1 MKKNISINISGII
14 FHIEEDAYERLRD
27 YLGSINQYFSSFDDS
42 LEIIADIESRIAEIF
57 LAKLNE
63 NKQVIN
69 KEDVDDLIT
78 TMGSIKDFQAVEDQA
93 IGDDESYDSDNQNQW
108 KDTSS
113 KRLYRD
119 EKRKI
124 LSGVCAGIAHYFKID
139 PLWVRLIF
147 LILFFGSYGTILLVY
162 IIMWIVV
169 PSNLD
174 LSDDKKIK
182 KMYRNPEDKVLG
194 GVAGGIAKYFGVD
207 VAVIRLLF
215 VISIFLGG
223 TGLIAYVIL
232 WIILPE
238 ARTITDKV
246 QMQGD
251 PVTLSNIESN
261 IKKSLKVKDGEEEN
275 IFVKILLFPF
285 RLIATIISGIG
296 KALGPVMLFL
306 VDFIRVAFGI
316 GMVMVGL
323 CCTFA
328 VVVCAGILFG
338 VVSSGLWESGFLVG
352 DVGFPVELISDT
364 IPVFTS
370 VAAFFMAIVPCIVF
384 ILLGISLVAKRIIF
398 NATVGWSLFAAFI
411 ICGIILSVNIPA
423 IVYKFREDGTH
434 KVTQAYDLGNKTA
447 VLTMKEV
454 GMEDYDVTRL
464 TLRGHDE
471 SEYKL
476 VQEFESQGSSRRN
489 AIENAQMV
497 SYNVAFEEDS
507 ILVFDSNIKFKDDA
521 IFRAQRLD
529 MTLYIPYNKPF
540 QMSEN
545 LHHIIYN
552 TIYRSGYRVW
562 DMPNNTWV
570 FTEEGLQCVTCDK
583 VIDEDDDDN
592 EVISM
597 RGDGKS
603 LNFSDFND
611 LDIASAFVVNI
622 NNGRDHRVVVKGED
636 RFIDKLNIYQD
647 GDKLYVNY
655 DEYNMSD
662 FVKSRDAVT
671 VNITMPELEDLELTG
686 AAKLYING
694 FKQREMSFTLTGA
707 SFVKAHDIKVDNM
720 KIELTGASEMQLQGS
735 AYELTADITGAS
747 HLNAYEFE
755 VQRARVE
762 AHGASSARVN
772 VSEQLDIEETLASS
786 VKYKGNAKVKRERW
800 F

>member
-69 KEDVDDLIT
+69 KEDVEELIT
-78 TMGSIKDFQAVEDQA
+78 TMGSIKDFQAVEDQTT
-93 IGDDESYDSDNQNQW
+93 DEEESYSDQGQSQW

-113 KRLYRD
+113 KRLFRD

-124 LSGVCAGIAHYFKID
+124 LGGVCAGIAHYFKID

-147 LILFFGSYGTILLVY
+147 LILFFGSYGGILLVY

-169 PSNLD
+169 PKNID

-238 ARTITDKV
+238 ARTITEKV

-261 IKKSLKVKDGEEEN
+261 IKKSLKVHDGEEEN
-275 IFVKILLFPF
+275 ILVKILLFPF

-316 GMVMVGL
+316 GMVLVGL

-352 DVGFPVELISDT
+352 DVGFPVDLISDT

-370 VAAFFMAIVPCIVF
+370 IAAFFLAIVPCVVF

-398 NATVGWSLFAAFI
+398 NATVGWSLFAVFI
-411 ICGIILSVNIPA
+411 ISGIIISVNIPA
-423 IVYKFREDGTH
+423 TIYKFREDGTH
-434 KVTQAYDLGNKTA
+434 KVTQEFNIQDHTA
-447 VLTMKEV
+447 FLTMKEV

-464 TLRGHDE
+464 TLRGHE
-471 SEYKL
+471 GPEFKL

-497 SYNVAFEEDS
+497 TYNVSFEEDS
-507 ILVFDSNIKFKDDA
+507 ILIFDSNIKFKDDA

-529 MTLYIPYNKPF
+529 MTLYIPYNQPF

-562 DMPNNTWV
+562 DMPDNTWIY
-570 FTEEGLQCVTCDK
+570 TEDGLKCITCDQQK
-583 VIDEDDDDN
+583 DNDDDEN
-592 EVISM
+592 VVSL
-597 RGDGKS
+597 DGAGKNFNYT
-603 LNFSDFND
+603 NFSD
-611 LDIASAFVVNI
+611 LDISSAFVVNI
-622 NNGRDHRVVVKGED
+622 SNSNEYNVVVSGED
-636 RFIDKLNIYQD
+636 RYLDMLNIYQD
-647 GDKLYVNY
+647 GDKLYIDY
-655 DEYNMSD
+655 DKYDMSD
-662 FVKSRDAVT
+662 FIKSRDAIK
-671 VNITMPELEDLELTG
+671 VNITMPELDDVDLTG
-686 AAKLYING
+686 AVKLYVNG
-694 FKQREMSFTLTGA
+694 FKQRNMSFTLTGA
-707 SFVKAHDIKVDNM
+707 SFVKAHDIVVDNLT
-720 KIELTGASEMQLQGS
+720 IDLTGASEMQIQG
-735 AYELTADITGAS
+735 AADELTADITGAS
-747 HLNAYEFE
+747 HLNAYDFE
-755 VQRARVE
+755 VKRARVE
-762 AHGASSARVN
+762 AHGASSARIFAT
-772 VSEQLDIEETLASS
+772 ETLDIEETLASS
-786 VKYKGNAKVKRERW
+786 VKYKGNAQVKRERW

>member
-69 KEDVDDLIT
+69 KEDVEELVT
-78 TMGSIKDFQAVEDQA
+78 TMGSIKDFQAVEDQTVEE
-93 IGDDESYDSDNQNQW
+93 DNTYSDEGESQW

-124 LSGVCAGIAHYFKID
+124 LGGVCAGIAHYFKID

-147 LILFFGSYGTILLVY
+147 LVLFFGSYGSILLIY

-169 PSNLD
+169 PKNID

-246 QMQGD
+246 QMQGE

-306 VDFIRVAFGI
+306 VDFIRVVFGI
-316 GMVMVGL
+316 GMVLVGL

-352 DVGFPVELISDT
+352 DVGFPVDLISDT

-370 VAAFFMAIVPCIVF
+370 VAAFFMAIIPCVVF
-384 ILLGISLVAKRIIF
+384 ILLGISLVAKKIIF
-398 NATVGWSLFAAFI
+398 NATVGWSLFAVFI
-411 ICGIILSVNIPA
+411 ISGIIMSVNIPA
-423 IVYKFREDGTH
+423 TIYKFREDGTH
-434 KVTQAYDLGNKTA
+434 KVTQEYSINDKTA
-447 VLTMKEV
+447 FLTMKEV

-471 SEYKL
+471 PAFKL

-497 SYNVAFEEDS
+497 TYNVALEDDS
-507 ILVFDSNIKFKDDA
+507 VLIFDSNIKFKDNA
-521 IFRAQRLD
+521 VFRAQRLD
-529 MTLYIPYNKPF
+529 MTLYVPYNKPF
-540 QMSEN
+540 QMSDN

-570 FTEEGLQCVTCDK
+570 FTKDGLKCITCEK
-583 VIDEDDDDN
+583 EDNDGDN
-592 EVISM
+592 EVAISDSG
-597 RGDGKS
+597 RS
-603 LNFSDFND
+603 LNYSDFND
-611 LDIASAFVVNI
+611 LDISSAFVVNVSSG
-622 NNGRDHRVVVKGED
+622 NNYEVTVSGED
-636 RFIDKLNIYQD
+636 RYIDMLNIFQD
-647 GDKLYVNY
+647 GDKLYIDY
-655 DEYNMSD
+655 DKFDMSD
-662 FVKSRDAVT
+662 FVKSRDAVK
-671 VNITMPELEDLELTG
+671 VNITMPELDDLDLTG
-686 AAKLYING
+686 AAKLYISG
-694 FKQREMSFTLTGA
+694 FKQREMTLQLTGA
-707 SFVKAHDIKVDNM
+707 SYVKGHDIEVDNM
-720 KIELTGASEMQLQGS
+720 KIELTGASEMRLQGS

-747 HLNAYEFE
+747 HLNAYDFE

-762 AHGASSARVN
+762 AHGASSAKVF

-786 VKYKGNAKVKRERW
+786 VKYKGNAQVKRERW

>member
-69 KEDVDDLIT
+69 KDDVEELIT
-78 TMGSIKDFQAVEDQA
+78 TMGSIKDFQAIEEQSVD
-93 IGDDESYDSDNQNQW
+93 GDESYTEDDQNQW

-124 LSGVCAGIAHYFKID
+124 LGGVCAGVAHYFKID
-139 PLWVRLIF
+139 PLWIRLIF
-147 LILFFGSYGTILLVY
+147 LILLFGSYGSILLVY
-162 IIMWIVV
+162 VIMWIVI
-169 PSNLD
+169 PNNLD
-174 LSDDKKIK
+174 LSEDKKIK

-194 GVAGGIAKYFGVD
+194 GVASGVAKYFGVD

-238 ARTITDKV
+238 ARTITEKV

-261 IKKSLKVKDGEEEN
+261 IKKSLKVNEGEEEN
-275 IFVKILLFPF
+275 IFIKILLFPF
-285 RLIATIISGIG
+285 RLIATIISGLG

-306 VDFIRVAFGI
+306 VDFIRVVFGI
-316 GMVMVGL
+316 ALVIAGL
-323 CCTFA
+323 SCTFS

-338 VVSSGLWESGFLVG
+338 IVSSGLWESGFLVG
-352 DVGFPVELISDT
+352 DVGFPVDLISDS

-370 VAAFFMAIVPCIVF
+370 VAAFLLALVPCIVF

-411 ICGIILSVNIPA
+411 LCGIVLSVNIPA

-434 KVTQAYDLGNKTA
+434 RVTQIYDLGNKTA
-447 VLTMKEV
+447 ILTMKEV

-471 SEYKL
+471 PDFKL
-476 VQEFESQGSSRRN
+476 VQEFESQGSSRRS

-497 SYNVAFEEDS
+497 TYNVALQDDS
-507 ILVFDSNIKFKDDA
+507 VFVFDSNIKFKDNA
-521 IFRAQRLD
+521 VFRAQRLD

-562 DMPNNTWV
+562 DMPNNTWI
-570 FTEEGLQCVTCDK
+570 FTAEGLKCVTCDK
-583 VIDEDDDDN
+583 DFTDDDSDIVLSTEN
-592 EVISM
+592 
-597 RGDGKS
+597 GKKLDFS
-603 LNFSDFND
+603 NFRD
-611 LDIASAFVVNI
+611 LDIASAFIINI
-622 NNGRDHRVVVKGED
+622 SNGKDYQVVVSGDD
-636 RFIDKLNIYQD
+636 RFVDRLDIYQD
-647 GDKLYVNY
+647 GDKLHIDYEDY
-655 DEYNMSD
+655 DLTD
-662 FVKSRDAVT
+662 FANSRDDVK
-671 VNITMPELEDLELTG
+671 VNIIMPELNDLDLTG

-694 FKQREMSFTLTGA
+694 FRQREMSLTLTGA
-707 SFVKAHDIKVDNM
+707 SFVKAHDIDVDN
-720 KIELTGASEMQLQGS
+720 ISIDLTGASEMQIQGT
-735 AYELTADITGAS
+735 AEDMTADISGAS
-747 HLNAYEFE
+747 HLSAYDFV
-755 VQRARVE
+755 VQRARIE

-772 VSEQLDIEETLASS
+772 VNERLDIEETLASS
-786 VKYKGNAKVKRERW
+786 VKYKGNAQVKRERW